1 MDLTCRFFATF
12 RQAVGEKTIEREFDD
27 GATVGEVLRTLE
39 TEYDDLEGRLLSED
53 GTELQ
58 PNINVLKNGRGVFH
72 MDGPATGIE
81 DGDTLSIFPPVAG
94 GSGRADG
101 TGLVSSADLPGGS
114 R

>member
-12 RQAVGEKTIEREFDD
+12 RQAVGAKTIEREFDD
-27 GATVGEVLRTLE
+27 ETTVGGVLSTLE
-39 TEYDDLEGRLLSED
+39 AEYDDLDGRLLSED
-53 GTELQ
+53 GSELQ

-94 GSGRADG
+94 GAGRAGG
-101 TGLVSSADLPGGS
+101 TDLVDDSDLAGGTH
-114 R
+114 

>member
-27 GATVGEVLRTLE
+27 GMTVGGVLSTLE
-39 TEYDDLEGRLLSED
+39 AEYDDLEGRLLSED
-53 GTELQ
+53 GNELQ

-72 MDGPATGIE
+72 MDGPSTGIE

-94 GSGRADG
+94 GSGRTGDS
-101 TGLVSSADLPGGS
+101 GLVSSPDLPGGS
-114 R
+114 H